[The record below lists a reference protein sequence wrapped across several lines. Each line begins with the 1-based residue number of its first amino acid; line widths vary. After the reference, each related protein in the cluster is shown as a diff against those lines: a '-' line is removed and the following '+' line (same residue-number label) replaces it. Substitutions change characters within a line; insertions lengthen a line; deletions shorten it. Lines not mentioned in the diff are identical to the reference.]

1 MKRVHNIVY
10 RKSSTAT
17 RERGVVI
24 VEFAMMLPLLVIIFV
39 TIIDLG
45 VLLHEHQVLQNAV
58 REGARFSILPMNQI
72 GPMNPTATVNGIK
85 QRVIDYCEGENVTVL
100 LGDITVSQQHPITVG
115 ADTIMA
121 TEVTVSYTRQLL
133 IAGAPFLP
141 VGDIVLSGK
150 SVFRNFY

>member
-17 RERGVVI
+17 RERGVVL

-72 GPMNPTATVNGIK
+72 GPLNPTATVNGIK

-141 VGDIVLSGK
+141 VGDIVLSGN
-150 SVFRNFY
+150 SVFRNFS

>member
-1 MKRVHNIVY
+1 MKRVHNMVY
-10 RKSSTAT
+10 RKFPTAT
-17 RERGVVI
+17 RERGAVI
-24 VEFAMMLPLLVIIFV
+24 VEFAMILPLMVIIFV

-45 VLLHEHQVLQNAV
+45 VLLHEHQVLQNAA

-72 GPMNPTATVNGIK
+72 GSLNPTATVNGIK

-115 ADTIMA
+115 ADTIMV
-121 TEVTVSYTRQLL
+121 TEVTVSYTRPLL
-133 IAGAPFLP
+133 ISGAPFLP
-141 VGDIVLSGK
+141 VGDIVLSGN

>member
-1 MKRVHNIVY
+1 MKRVHKLVY

-17 RERGVVI
+17 RERGVVL

-72 GPMNPTATVNGIK
+72 GPLNPTATVNGIK

-141 VGDIVLSGK
+141 VGDIVLSGN

>member
-17 RERGVVI
+17 RERGVVL

-72 GPMNPTATVNGIK
+72 GPLNPTATVNGIK

-141 VGDIVLSGK
+141 VGDIVLSGN

>member
-1 MKRVHNIVY
+1 MVY

-17 RERGVVI
+17 RERGAVM

-45 VLLHEHQVLQNAV
+45 VLLHEHQVLQNAA

-72 GPMNPTATVNGIK
+72 GPLNPTATVNGIK
-85 QRVIDYCEGENVTVL
+85 QRVIDYCAGENVTVL
-100 LGDITVSQQHPITVG
+100 LADITVSQQHPITVG

-141 VGDIVLSGK
+141 VGDIVLSGN

>member
-1 MKRVHNIVY
+1 MKRVHNSVY

-17 RERGVVI
+17 RERGAVM

-45 VLLHEHQVLQNAV
+45 VLLHEHQVLQNAA

-72 GPMNPTATVNGIK
+72 GPLNPTATVNGIK
-85 QRVIDYCEGENVTVL
+85 QRVIDYCAGENVTVL
-100 LGDITVSQQHPITVG
+100 LADITVSQQHPITVG

-141 VGDIVLSGK
+141 VGDIVLSGN